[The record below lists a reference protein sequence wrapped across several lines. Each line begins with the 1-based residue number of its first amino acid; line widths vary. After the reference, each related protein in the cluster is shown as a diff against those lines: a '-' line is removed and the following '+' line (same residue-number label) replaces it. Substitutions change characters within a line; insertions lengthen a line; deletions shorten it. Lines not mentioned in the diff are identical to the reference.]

1 MDAVCVCVFTGHET
15 VDAVCVCVFAGHE
28 TVDAVCIVLL
38 STSMFVGGIVGFVM
52 DNVIPGMPFIL

>member
-1 MDAVCVCVFTGHET
+1 MCVFT
-15 VDAVCVCVFAGHE
+15 GHE